1 MIAAKFAER
10 KDGKEK
16 KRKEK
21 ERKSHL
27 PLRCTHIDGSETR
40 PPM

>member
-1 MIAAKFAER
+1 MTAAKFAER

-21 ERKSHL
+21 KKKENLTSH
-27 PLRCTHIDGSETR
+27 
-40 PPM
+40 